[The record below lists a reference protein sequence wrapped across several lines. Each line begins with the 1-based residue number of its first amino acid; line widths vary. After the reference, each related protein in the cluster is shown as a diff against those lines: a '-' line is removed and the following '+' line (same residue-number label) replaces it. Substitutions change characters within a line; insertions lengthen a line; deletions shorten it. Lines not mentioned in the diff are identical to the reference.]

1 MRSPLALILFG
12 EHPPHPGRPTAAPVP
27 EQPDDG
33 TGPRSQPHAR
43 RPRRLRLLALLGAAV
58 ALLAAC
64 GPGAAPAPAPPS
76 PSEAIIREVFDPI
89 GEGDKAVRVASCE
102 SGLNPGAISGGG
114 TYQGLFQ
121 LGAHIVAIN
130 AYGGNR
136 LDARQNALAARD
148 LRISRGNWSAWPVCG
163 GR

>member
-1 MRSPLALILFG
+1 MRSPVAPAD
-12 EHPPHPGRPTAAPVP
+12 HPPHPVRPVAAPTQH
-27 EQPDDG
+27 QPG
-33 TGPRSQPHAR
+33 RFA
-43 RPRRLRLLALLGAAV
+43 RRLRLVAVVGAALALF
-58 ALLAAC
+58 AAC
-64 GPGAAPAPAPPS
+64 GPDVAPGPPN

-148 LRISRGNWSAWPVCG
+148 LRVARGNWSAWPVCG
-163 GR
+163 RR

>member
-1 MRSPLALILFG
+1 MRSPLALVRSR
-12 EHPPHPGRPTAAPVP
+12 EHPPHAGRPTAASVP
-27 EQPDDG
+27 RRHDAA
-33 TGPRSQPHAR
+33 TGPRSQPPVR
-43 RPRRLRLLALLGAAV
+43 RARRLRLLALFGVGA

-64 GPGAAPAPAPPS
+64 GPGAAPAPPS

-102 SGLNPGAISGGG
+102 SGLNPGAVGGGG

-121 LGAHIVAIN
+121 LGPNIVAIH

-148 LRISRGNWSAWPVCG
+148 LRVQRGDWSAWPHCG
-163 GR
+163 RR